1 MRLNWGLRL
10 LFLVLALAASA
21 VQATELRD
29 LKVLAVDG
37 STRAV
42 LALSGPAKYRMFTL
56 ENPRRLVLDLDATE
70 TAGQFRLP
78 GANGAVASVRTGR
91 PSPHVLRVVFDL
103 GKAVSPEAVI
113 ATAGS
118 GSRLTISMVTGD
130 SPVTT
135 SRPLV
140 AEAMPV
146 AVSSDDSRSA
156 AYVSRSS
163 PLDRVAS
170 PTAIA
175 SATNAQ
181 PISQPISDDSRKGD
195 DSVDSDD
202 DSGRAP
208 SDVADQAATTAALPS
223 HIAPTRT
230 LQDVIGTGQRKLVV
244 AIDAG
249 HGGKDPGAHGPS
261 GVHEKDVTLAV
272 ARELAAQ
279 INADPGMKA
288 VLIRDSDSFVPLQD
302 RYMKARAAQADLFI
316 SIHADASPNQTA
328 TGASVFVLSTRGASS
343 QAARWLADS
352 ENAADL
358 VGGVSLDDK
367 DRNLSAVLLDLS
379 QSATMRAS
387 DDVAEQVLDALKNVG
402 KAHHRDIE
410 RANFV
415 VLRSPDVPSML
426 VETGFITNPGEEQK
440 LDDPNYRDRLAAA
453 IASGVR
459 QYFTVQAPPG
469 SLYASRQNPTQL
481 LQDHVVGRGETL
493 SMIAA
498 RHGVALE
505 TLRAAN
511 NKRDDSVQVGEH
523 LRIPAPSLALVPK

>member
-1 MRLNWGLRL
+1 MRLNWGLRS
-10 LFLVLALAASA
+10 LFLLLALAASA
-21 VQATELRD
+21 VQASELRD
-29 LKVLAVDG
+29 LKVLALDG
-37 STRAV
+37 GTRAV
-42 LALSGPAKYRMFTL
+42 LELSGPPKYRMFTL
-56 ENPRRLVLDLDATE
+56 ENPRRLVLDLEATQ
-70 TAGQFRLP
+70 TAGHFRAP
-78 GANGAVASVRTGR
+78 GANGVVSSVRTGQ
-91 PSPHVLRVVFDL
+91 PTPNVLRVVFDL
-103 GKAVSPEAVI
+103 GAAVSPQAEMASI
-113 ATAGS
+113 DGGT
-118 GSRLTISMVTGD
+118 RLTVSMIAGHTMPAVGAVAIAA
-130 SPVTT
+130 P
-135 SRPLV
+135 RP
-140 AEAMPV
+140 ASHDNGP
-146 AVSSDDSRSA
+146 ST
-156 AYVSRSS
+156 AYVSRPS

-170 PTAIA
+170 PTVVAP
-175 SATNAQ
+175 ATNA
-181 PISQPISDDSRKGD
+181 SLAGGSSRKDDDDSDDSND
-195 DSVDSDD
+195 DA
-202 DSGRAP
+202 GPIAAAP
-208 SDVADQAATTAALPS
+208 SLPS
-223 HIAPTRT
+223 RTAPART
-230 LQDVIGTGQRKLVV
+230 LQDVIGSGQRKLVV

-272 ARELAAQ
+272 ARELAGQ

-288 VLIRDSDSFVPLQD
+288 VLIRNNDTFVPLQD
-302 RYMKARAAQADLFI
+302 RYMRARAAQADLFI

-387 DDVAEQVLDALKNVG
+387 DDVAAQVLAALKSVG
-402 KAHHRDIE
+402 KAHHHDIE

-440 LDDPNYRDRLAAA
+440 LDDPGYRDRLAAA

-469 SLYASRQNPTQL
+469 SLYASRQYSTPLSQE
-481 LQDHVVGRGETL
+481 HVVGRGETL
-493 SMIAA
+493 KMIAS
-498 RHGVALE
+498 RHGIALE
-505 TLRAAN
+505 SLRAAN
-511 NKRDDSVQVGEH
+511 NMHDDNVQVGER
-523 LRIPAPSLALVPK
+523 LRIPAPSLALAPK

>member
-1 MRLNWGLRL
+1 MR
-10 LFLVLALAASA
+10 
-21 VQATELRD
+21 
-29 LKVLAVDG
+29 
-37 STRAV
+37 
-42 LALSGPAKYRMFTL
+42 
-56 ENPRRLVLDLDATE
+56 
-70 TAGQFRLP
+70 
-78 GANGAVASVRTGR
+78 
-91 PSPHVLRVVFDL
+91 
-103 GKAVSPEAVI
+103 
-113 ATAGS
+113 
-118 GSRLTISMVTGD
+118 
-130 SPVTT
+130 
-135 SRPLV
+135 
-140 AEAMPV
+140 
-146 AVSSDDSRSA
+146 
-156 AYVSRSS
+156 
-163 PLDRVAS
+163 
-170 PTAIA
+170 
-175 SATNAQ
+175 
-181 PISQPISDDSRKGD
+181 
-195 DSVDSDD
+195 
-202 DSGRAP
+202 
-208 SDVADQAATTAALPS
+208 
-223 HIAPTRT
+223 
-230 LQDVIGTGQRKLVV
+230 DVIGSGQRKLVV

-272 ARELAAQ
+272 ARVLARR
-279 INADPGMKA
+279 INDDPGMKA
-288 VLIRDSDSFVPLQD
+288 VLIRDGDVFVTLQQ

-387 DDVAEQVLDALKNVG
+387 DDVAGQVLGALKNVG

-440 LDDPNYRDRLAAA
+440 LDDPDYRNRLASA

-469 SLYASRQNPTQL
+469 SLYASRQYSMPLSQ
-481 LQDHVVGRGETL
+481 HVVGRGETL
-493 SMIAA
+493 GMIAA
-498 RHGVALE
+498 QHGVPLE
-505 TLRAAN
+505 SLRAAN
-511 NKRDDSVQVGEH
+511 NKRDDSVHVGEK
-523 LRIPAPSLALVPK
+523 LRIPAPTLALSPK